1 MKKNFIIGILC
12 LTITSAIITGCGENK
27 NARLDTTSATEAT
40 TDAVSAHD
48 NVSEEHDVKAPNTM
62 FVEEKNRV
70 TEHHGDMH
78 VEAKNVS
85 DYCKKLNTTIA
96 QYKGHSSAL
105 NIEDKE
111 QLVKQLPHSSDS
123 ICQVIRTHQEA
134 KFEFRIPKKEAP
146 QLVNA
151 LLQLDGKILSLNL
164 LEEDKTLEYREA
176 QIIDE
181 AAIAS
186 KAVADSLGVE
196 RTASNRA
203 SKEEIKFRSQ
213 FLWCSVAVQSPEVV
227 IQKIIANPNASTA
240 HFGTELADSLRSGNS
255 FMRQLILVCFE
266 IWPLLLAGVGIW
278 YLVRKKVLVS
288 KAPKQ

>member
-1 MKKNFIIGILC
+1 MKKNFIMGILC
-12 LTITSAIITGCGENK
+12 LTITSTLIIGCGENK
-27 NARLDTTSATEAT
+27 NAQLDVTSSTEAS
-40 TDAVSAHD
+40 TDAVSAQD
-48 NVSEEHDVKAPNTM
+48 NASKELDAKTPNTM

-111 QLVKQLPHSSDS
+111 DLVKQLPHSSDS
-123 ICQVIRTHQEA
+123 ICQVVRTHQEA
-134 KFEFRIPKKEAP
+134 RFEFRIPKKEAP

-164 LEEDKTLEYREA
+164 LEEDNTQEYREA

-181 AAIAS
+181 SAIAS
-186 KAVADSLGVE
+186 KAVADSLGIE
-196 RTASNRA
+196 RAASNRA

-213 FLWCSVAVQSPEVV
+213 FLWCSVAVQSPEIVV
-227 IQKIIANPNASTA
+227 QKIIANPNASTA

-266 IWPLLLAGVGIW
+266 IWPLLLAGFGIW
-278 YLVRKKVLVS
+278 YVVRKKILLQKS
-288 KAPKQ
+288 TKQ